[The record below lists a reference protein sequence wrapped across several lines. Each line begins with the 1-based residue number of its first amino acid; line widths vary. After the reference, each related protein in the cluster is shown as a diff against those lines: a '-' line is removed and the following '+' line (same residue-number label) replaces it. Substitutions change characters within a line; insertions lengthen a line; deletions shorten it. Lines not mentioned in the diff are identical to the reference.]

1 MHTIEFSD
9 GNDTVH
15 VVIESATRERLTL
28 KIGESWI
35 VTSVMAYLDFAETFA
50 AAFHDLQGTATLR
63 DIDGNEVVAIFFSH
77 RGVRIAFHDPLP
89 EKTLQT
95 DQSYMTEPMR
105 QIGIWNR
112 L

>member
-1 MHTIEFSD
+1 MHTIEFSN

-15 VVIESATRERLTL
+15 VAIESATRERLTV
-28 KIGESWI
+28 KIGESRI
-35 VTSVMAYLDFAETFA
+35 VTSVTAYLSFAEAFA
-50 AAFHDLQGTATLR
+50 EAFHALQGTATLR
-63 DIDGNEVVAIFFSH
+63 DIDENEVIDVIFSH
-77 RGVRIAFHDPLP
+77 RGVRIEFHNPLS

-95 DQSYMTEPMR
+95 DQSYMTESMR

>member
-9 GNDTVH
+9 GNDTVQI
-15 VVIESATRERLTL
+15 VIESANRERLTL
-28 KIGESWI
+28 KIDQSRMA
-35 VTSVMAYLDFAETFA
+35 TSVTAYLSFAEAFVE
-50 AAFHDLQGTATLR
+50 AFHALRGTATLR
-63 DIDGNEVVAIFFSH
+63 DIDENEVMDVIFSH
-77 RGVRIAFHDPLP
+77 RGVRIVFRDPLP
-89 EKTLQT
+89 EKVLQT

>member
-1 MHTIEFSD
+1 MHTIEFSN
-9 GNDTVH
+9 GNDSVH

-28 KIGESWI
+28 KINENQI
-35 VTSVMAYLDFAETFA
+35 VTFVTAYLSFAETFA
-50 AAFHDLQGTATLR
+50 EAFHALRGTATLR
-63 DIDGNEVVAIFFSH
+63 DIDENEVMDVIFSH
-77 RGVRIAFHDPLP
+77 RGVRIVFRDPLP
-89 EKTLQT
+89 EKVLQT

>member
-1 MHTIEFSD
+1 MHTIEFSN
-9 GNDTVH
+9 GNDSVY

-35 VTSVMAYLDFAETFA
+35 VTSVTAYLSFAEAFA
-50 AAFHDLQGTATLR
+50 EAFHALRGTATLR
-63 DIDGNEVVAIFFSH
+63 DIDGNEVIDVIFSH